1 MKAARWLAPLFLLTA
16 CQSMPA
22 VNCENADRVRAAAAL
37 ALRALDRVC
46 PIQQAEALSDIH

>member
-1 MKAARWLAPLFLLTA
+1 MRGRLAIVLAPLLSAA

-22 VNCENADRVRAAAAL
+22 VSCENADRVRVAAAL

-46 PIQQAEALSDIH
+46 PIQQP